1 MLASF
6 SDSFLKYSN
15 CYHYFAWNGKNKTI
29 MPFIPNVKIY
39 LLHLIYI
46 TGIHDHPKILSMC
59 YALQSS
65 FKVPQVISVW
75 QTSLEYYFQNSC
87 GVFNS

>member
-15 CYHYFAWNGKNKTI
+15 CYHYFAWNVKNKTI

-46 TGIHDHPKILSMC
+46 TGIYDHPKILSMC

-65 FKVPQVISVW
+65 FKSPS
-75 QTSLEYYFQNSC
+75 SYFSTASILRILFSEFMW
-87 GVFNS
+87 GI